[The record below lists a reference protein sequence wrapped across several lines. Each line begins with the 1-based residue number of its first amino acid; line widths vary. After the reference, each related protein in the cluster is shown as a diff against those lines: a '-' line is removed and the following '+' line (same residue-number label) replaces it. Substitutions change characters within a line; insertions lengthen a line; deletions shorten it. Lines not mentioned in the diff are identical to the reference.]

1 LGAETYLQLFALLAG
16 DQPTTGLFVEDFVV
30 RVRVA
35 MVKSWP
41 CRRKKDPD
49 RVTQAVSGGQH

>member
-1 LGAETYLQLFALLAG
+1 MKRDHQPLGAETYLQLFALLAG

-35 MVKSWP
+35 M
-41 CRRKKDPD
+41 
-49 RVTQAVSGGQH
+49 